1 MTRILFVLLV
11 ICLLGFTQSVSGQTQ
26 PSTVVTAV
34 DWSEDGGKI
43 AVVGV
48 EFYRGLPNGYLHI
61 YDAKTFSVLASF
73 YTSPGGYASLD
84 WSPDGRYLAL
94 GGYNTAVEIFDV
106 EQERITQFLMGHQ
119 MTVNAVDWNADGTR
133 LVSVGTT
140 DMQLILWD
148 MQTYQKI
155 RTIRTIDPWDVTFSP
170 DHQLVIVG
178 GDGVELFPSDLNV
191 PEQPIQRRE
200 QYAFTTGYIASLVW
214 SPDGEY
220 IAFGNMTFDRMQA
233 EIKIVN
239 RNGTIIRVIET
250 GHSAIYSLDWSDD
263 GTIIASYSEQAVQ
276 IWDAA
281 SGVLLETYPSV
292 NTHAHKL
299 GFSPYGGRLVFG
311 NRTEGDYLALTTV
324 EAQRLNPQVT
334 QLAGGAIFMVVPHPT
349 LERLNAIAESC
360 LAPEIG
366 VASVSD
372 ETRLPEFVTA
382 IEALSDDQIPPG
394 CKADLLAVAQAIQAT
409 E

>member
-1 MTRILFVLLV
+1 
-11 ICLLGFTQSVSGQTQ
+11 FTQSVSGQTQ

-48 EFYRGLPNGYLHI
+48 ESYRGVGSGYLHL
-61 YDAKTFSVLASF
+61 YDVDTWAVLASS
-73 YTSPGGYASLD
+73 YTSPGAYASVD

-94 GGYNTAVEIFDV
+94 GGFNTAVEIFDV
-106 EQERITQFLMGHQ
+106 AQERITQFLMGHQ

-148 MQTYQKI
+148 MILYQPLQVL
-155 RTIRTIDPWDVTFSP
+155 TMYDVWDTQFSP
-170 DHQLVIVG
+170 NDQTIAVG
-178 GDGVELFPSDLNV
+178 GSVLEILPSDLNV
-191 PEQPIQRRE
+191 PDPLTRLQ
-200 QYAFTTGYIASLVW
+200 QYRIARNYLASLVW
-214 SPDGEY
+214 SSDGTQV
-220 IAFGNMTFDRMQA
+220 AFGTMTFDRMQA

-263 GTIIASYSEQAVQ
+263 GTMIASYSEQAVQ

-292 NTHAHKL
+292 NSHVAKL
-299 GFSPYGGRLVFG
+299 SFSPYGGRLVFG
-311 NRTEGDYLALTTV
+311 NRTESDYLALTRV

-349 LERLNAIAESC
+349 LERLNAIAEGC

-372 ETRLPEFVTA
+372 EARLPEFVTTIA
-382 IEALSDDQIPPG
+382 ALSDEQIPPG
-394 CKADLLAVAQAIQAT
+394 CKADLLAVAEAIQAI